1 MSNDTLLIFLGWI
14 ITIALL
20 IFFVPKKKIRQAIV
34 VFMFK
39 QMITWFI
46 GLLVV
51 ELRLLEYP
59 VRSFAYATKTSF
71 DFEYF
76 VYPAFSVLFNL
87 HYPEGKSF
95 AKRFLHFI
103 YYCSALT
110 AVEVVVEKYTDI
122 LKYTHWSWYTTFIT
136 FFITFFMSRQFY
148 KWFFKLE
155 NPKKSSE

>member
-1 MSNDTLLIFLGWI
+1 MNTDTLLIILGWI

-20 IFFVPKKKIRQAIV
+20 IFFVPKRRIREAIV

-51 ELRLLEYP
+51 ELRMLEYP
-59 VRSFAYATKTSF
+59 IRSFAYATKTSF

-76 VYPAFSVLFNL
+76 IYPAFSVIFNM

-95 AKRFLHFI
+95 IKRFLHFI

-122 LKYTHWSWYTTFIT
+122 LVYIHWSWYTTFIT
-136 FFITFFMSRQFY
+136 LFITFFMSRQFY
-148 KWFFKLE
+148 KWFFKIDH
-155 NPKKSSE
+155 PVKDSK